1 MKLKRLIAALLAVA
15 TIFSV
20 TACSGSE
27 TSSVTSDVSSVT
39 SDVSKEESSN
49 EASEAETSATETSKP
64 ETSATEESKTETSAP
79 ETSEPETS
87 VPETSETETQAPETS
102 EPETSAPET
111 TTTKAPE
118 TEKPN
123 ESTPAE
129 KSEMTDKL
137 NTFKLSEDNAKHL
150 GRTYTDGDGTVWLSH
165 SASAVEFTFTG
176 TKASVTVCEDIV
188 YGAGSE
194 PRFAIYVNDER
205 VEDVL
210 LQEKEKTID
219 FYSADSAKETKVKI
233 IKLSEAANSIF
244 GVKSVSANTTDLIPT
259 AKKELKIEFIGD
271 SITCGY
277 GVDDE
282 VKENHFST
290 ATEDATRAYAYKT
303 AMNLDADYSLVSF
316 SGHGIISGYSG
327 DGKIQDQQVVS
338 KFYEKVARNYSGSKI
353 VENDWDFSRFAP
365 DVVVINLGTN
375 DNSYVKKDKAKE
387 EEYKKGYIAFLK
399 QIREKNPDAYI
410 LCALGT
416 MGNELFYPMKHAV
429 DEYKTET
436 GDEKVDSLALP
447 TQSAA
452 DGYAADWHPTEK
464 SHTKAADRVTLKI
477 KYVLG
482 MVE

>member
-1 MKLKRLIAALLAVA
+1 MKLKRIIAAFLAVA

-27 TSSVTSDVSSVT
+27 TSSVTIDGSSVT
-39 SDVSKEESSN
+39 SEVSKDESSKEE
-49 EASEAETSATETSKP
+49 ESK
-64 ETSATEESKTETSAP
+64 EESKTETSAP

-87 VPETSETETQAPETS
+87 APETSEPETSAPETSEPETSAPETS

-111 TTTKAPE
+111 TTTTTTEAPE

-123 ESTPAE
+123 ESTPSE

-165 SASAVEFTFTG
+165 SASALEFTFTG
-176 TKASVTVCEDIV
+176 TKASVTVCEDIA

-210 LQEKEKTID
+210 LKEKEKTID

-244 GVKSVSANTTDLIPT
+244 GVKSVSANTTNLVPT
-259 AKKELKIEFIGD
+259 AKNDLKIEFIGD

-303 AMNLDADYSLVSF
+303 AMNLGADYSLVSF

-327 DGKIQDQQVVS
+327 DGKKQDQQLVPT
-338 KFYEKVARNYSGSKI
+338 FYGKVARNYSGSKI
-353 VENDWDFSRFAP
+353 VENDWDFSRFTP
-365 DVVVINLGTN
+365 DVIVINLGTN

-387 EEYKKGYIAFLK
+387 EEYKAGYIAFLK
-399 QIREKNPDAYI
+399 QIREKNPDAFI
-410 LCALGT
+410 LCTLGT

-436 GDEKVDSLALP
+436 GDTNVDSLALP

-464 SHTKAADRVTLKI
+464 SHVKAADRVTLKI

-482 MVE
+482 IE

>member
-1 MKLKRLIAALLAVA
+1 MKLKRLIAAFLAVA

-20 TACSGSE
+20 TACSGNE
-27 TSSVTSDVSSVT
+27 TSSVTSEESSATSEVSKDES
-39 SDVSKEESSN
+39 SKEEESKEESKEESS
-49 EASEAETSATETSKP
+49 K
-64 ETSATEESKTETSAP
+64 EESKTETSA
-79 ETSEPETS
+79 SES
-87 VPETSETETQAPETS
+87 S

-111 TTTKAPE
+111 TTTEAETSAPETTTTEAETSAPETTTTAPE
-118 TEKPN
+118 TEKP

-129 KSEMTDKL
+129 GSEMTDSI

-165 SASAVEFTFTG
+165 SASALEFTFTG
-176 TKASVTVCEDIV
+176 TKASVTVCEDIT

-205 VEDVL
+205 VEDIL
-210 LQEKEKTID
+210 LREKEKTID
-219 FYSADSAKETKVKI
+219 FYSADSAKETKVRI

-244 GVKSVSANTTDLIPT
+244 GVKSVSANTTDLVPT
-259 AKKELKIEFIGD
+259 AKNDLKIEFIGD

-303 AMNLDADYSLVSF
+303 AMNLGADYSLVSF

-327 DGKIQDQQVVS
+327 DGKKQDQQLVPT
-338 KFYEKVARNYSGSKI
+338 FYEKVARNYSGSKI
-353 VENDWDFSRFAP
+353 VENDWDFSRFTP
-365 DVVVINLGTN
+365 DVIVINLGTN

-387 EEYKKGYIAFLK
+387 EEYKLAYIDFIK
-399 QIREKNPDAYI
+399 QIRAKNPNAFI

-436 GDEKVDSLALP
+436 GDANVDSLALP
-447 TQSAA
+447 VQSAA

-464 SHTKAADRVTLKI
+464 SHIKAAERVTLKI

-482 MVE
+482 IE

>member
-1 MKLKRLIAALLAVA
+1 MKLKRIIAALLAVA
-15 TIFSV
+15 TLMSV
-20 TACSGSE
+20 TACSSDNTSSVTSTP
-27 TSSVTSDVSSVT
+27 TSSVTSDE
-39 SDVSKEESSN
+39 SKNES
-49 EASEAETSATETSKP
+49 SEAETTTTTKAPDTTTTTK
-64 ETSATEESKTETSAP
+64 AP
-79 ETSEPETS
+79 ETT
-87 VPETSETETQAPETS
+87 TTTKAPET
-102 EPETSAPET
+102 EAPETTTTTKAPETEAPETT

-118 TEKPN
+118 TEKPE
-123 ESTPAE
+123 ESTPTE
-129 KSEMTDKL
+129 KSEMTDKM
-137 NTFKLSEDNAKHL
+137 NTFKLTEDNAKHS

-165 SASAVEFTFTG
+165 SASALEFTFTG
-176 TKASVTVCEDIV
+176 TKASVTVCEDIA

-194 PRFAIYVNDER
+194 PRFAVYVNDER

-210 LQEKEKTID
+210 LKEKEKTID
-219 FYSADSAKETKVKI
+219 FYSSDSAKETKVKI

-244 GVKSVSANTTDLIPT
+244 GVKSVSANTTNLVPT
-259 AKKELKIEFIGD
+259 AKKALKIEFIGD

-327 DGKIQDQQVVS
+327 DGKKQDQQLVPT
-338 KFYEKVARNYSGSKI
+338 FYEKIARNYSGSKI
-353 VENDWDFSRFAP
+353 VENDWDFSRFTP
-365 DVVVINLGTN
+365 DVIVINLGTN

-387 EEYKKGYIAFLK
+387 EEYKLGYIAFIK
-399 QIREKNPDAYI
+399 QIRAKNPDAII

-429 DEYKTET
+429 DEYKAET
-436 GDEKVDSLALP
+436 GDEKVDSLALA

-464 SHTKAADRVTLKI
+464 SHIKAADRVTLKI
-477 KYVLG
+477 KYLLG
-482 MVE
+482 IEG

>member
-1 MKLKRLIAALLAVA
+1 MKLKRLIAAFLAVA

-27 TSSVTSDVSSVT
+27 TSSVTSDGSSVT
-39 SDVSKEESSN
+39 SEVSKDESSKEESS
-49 EASEAETSATETSKP
+49 EP
-64 ETSATEESKTETSAP
+64 ETSAP

-87 VPETSETETQAPETS
+87 APETSEPETSAPETS

-111 TTTKAPE
+111 TTTTTTEAPE
-118 TEKPN
+118 TEKPE
-123 ESTPAE
+123 ESTPSE

-165 SASAVEFTFTG
+165 SASALEFTFTG

-205 VEDVL
+205 VEDIL
-210 LQEKEKTID
+210 LKEKEKTID
-219 FYSADSAKETKVKI
+219 FYSTDSAKETKVRI

-244 GVKSVSANTTDLIPT
+244 GVKSVSANTTDLVPT
-259 AKKELKIEFIGD
+259 AKNDLKIEFIGD

-303 AMNLDADYSLVSF
+303 AMNLGADYSLVSF

-327 DGKIQDQQVVS
+327 DGKIQDQQLVPT
-338 KFYEKVARNYSGSKI
+338 FYGKVARNYSGSKI
-353 VENDWDFSRFAP
+353 VENDWDFSRFTP
-365 DVVVINLGTN
+365 DVIVINLGTN

-399 QIREKNPDAYI
+399 QIREKNPDAFI
-410 LCALGT
+410 LCTLGT

-436 GDEKVDSLALP
+436 GDTNVDSLALP

-464 SHTKAADRVTLKI
+464 SHIKAADRVTLKI

-482 MVE
+482 IE

>member
-1 MKLKRLIAALLAVA
+1 MKLKRFIAAFLAVA

-20 TACSGSE
+20 TACSGNE
-27 TSSVTSDVSSVT
+27 TSSVTSEESSATSEVSKDES
-39 SDVSKEESSN
+39 SKEEESKEESS
-49 EASEAETSATETSKP
+49 K
-64 ETSATEESKTETSAP
+64 EESKTETSA
-79 ETSEPETS
+79 
-87 VPETSETETQAPETS
+87 TESS

-111 TTTKAPE
+111 TTSETETSAPETTTTEAETSAPETTTTAPE
-118 TEKPN
+118 TEKP

-129 KSEMTDKL
+129 GSEMTDSI

-165 SASAVEFTFTG
+165 SASALEFTFTG
-176 TKASVTVCEDIV
+176 TKASVTVCEDIT

-194 PRFAIYVNDER
+194 PRFAIYVDDER
-205 VEDVL
+205 VEDIL
-210 LQEKEKTID
+210 LKEKEKTID
-219 FYSADSAKETKVKI
+219 FYSADSAKETKVRI

-244 GVKSVSANTTDLIPT
+244 GVKSVSANTTNLVPT
-259 AKKELKIEFIGD
+259 AKNDLKIEFIGD

-303 AMNLDADYSLVSF
+303 AMNLGADYSLVSF

-327 DGKIQDQQVVS
+327 DGKKQDQQLVPT
-338 KFYEKVARNYSGSKI
+338 FYEKVARNYSGSKI
-353 VENDWDFSRFAP
+353 VENDWDFSRFTP
-365 DVVVINLGTN
+365 DVIVINLGTN

-387 EEYKKGYIAFLK
+387 EEYKLAYIDFIK
-399 QIREKNPDAYI
+399 QIRAKNPNAFI
-410 LCALGT
+410 LCTLGT

-436 GDEKVDSLALP
+436 GDTNVDSLALP

-482 MVE
+482 IE